1 MSMVKRSVAVGL
13 SGGID
18 SLYAAKVLR
27 DEGWEVVG
35 VHLLLPIPPRDRAER
50 IKAVRLL
57 SDELHIPLFFLDVKD
72 PFKEKV
78 IDYFISS
85 YCQGTT
91 PNPCVVCNHAIKFDR
106 IIAWMDTKGIDW
118 LATGHYARVRKS
130 SRGEYSELLKGK
142 DGQKDQSY
150 FLHRLNQVQLSRTVF
165 PLGDITK
172 DEVKLEAGARELPR
186 GFHSESQEIC
196 FVSDNDYRTLLQG
209 KMSGKIPSSGN
220 IVDLQGN
227 VLGTHAGTYAYT
239 VGQRHG
245 LGIAS
250 RNPLYVRSIR
260 PETSEIVVAPKDGL
274 FSKCLVAQDFHW
286 IGPGPDAE
294 MMRGQAKIRYR
305 HRPANGTLIVLS
317 PGVVR
322 CEFDEPQ
329 WAVTPGQALVWYK
342 GDRVLGGGW
351 ITRQA

>member
-1 MSMVKRSVAVGL
+1 MSKVKKSVAVAL

-27 DEGWEVVG
+27 DEGWDVVG

-57 SDELHIPLFFLDVKD
+57 SDELHVPLYFLDVKD
-72 PFKEKV
+72 SFKKKV

-85 YCQGTT
+85 YCLGTT
-91 PNPCVVCNHAIKFDR
+91 PNPCVVCNHKIKFER
-106 IIAWMDTKGIDW
+106 IIAWMDTRGIDW

-130 SRGEYSELLKGK
+130 PWGDYSELLKGK
-142 DGQKDQSY
+142 DAQKDQSY
-150 FLHRLNQVQLSRTVF
+150 FLHRLNQSHLSRTVF
-165 PLGDITK
+165 PLGDIPK
-172 DEVKLEAGARELPR
+172 EEVKLEARGRELPR

-209 KMSGKIPSSGN
+209 KMSGEMPSSGN

-227 VLGTHAGTYAYT
+227 VLGTHMGTYAYT

-260 PETSEIVVAPKDGL
+260 PETNEIVVAPREGL
-274 FSKCLVAQDFHW
+274 YSKCLVAEDFHW
-286 IGPGPDAE
+286 IVPGPDAE
-294 MMRGQAKIRYR
+294 TIRGHAKIRYR
-305 HRPANGTLIVLS
+305 HGPADSTLTVLS

-329 WAVTPGQALVWYK
+329 WAVTPGQALVCYK

-351 ITRQA
+351 IRKP